1 MPDFEVHG
9 NVSFSFSAI
18 IEAATAEEAEAKA
31 EADKEAFFL
40 QSLEEG
46 DRPDENDIDV
56 EFAQPFKG

>member
-9 NVSFSFSAI
+9 YVSFSFTAI
-18 IEAATAEEAEAKA
+18 IEADSAEEAEAKA

-40 QSLEEG
+40 QSLDEG